1 MNKSN
6 QSNGNSKSKKK
17 FEIGEFLIEKSL
29 LLFAGISIV
38 TTIVIVYT
46 LFGETIGFF
55 KEVSLGEFFTSK
67 KWTPTLE
74 PRNFGILP
82 LLLGTMMIAVGSSI
96 VALPMGLGSAI
107 YLSEYAPRKVRKVI
121 KPILEILAGIP
132 SIVYGFFALNFI
144 TPILQKLIPQT
155 QVFNALS
162 ASIAVG
168 IMIIPMV
175 ASLCEDAMMA
185 VPNSIRQGAYALAST
200 RYEVAMKVIVPA
212 TRSSIGS
219 AFVLAIS
226 RAIGETMIVAIAA
239 GQSPVLTL
247 NPLESIQTMT
257 GFMVN
262 ISLGDIQHGTIE
274 YNTVFA
280 VGALLF
286 LITFV
291 MNVIAKAI
299 VNRDRRAISG
309 IKRPVKNSQ

>member
-1 MNKSN
+1 MREIVNGVKHKNKRR
-6 QSNGNSKSKKK
+6 
-17 FEIGEFLIEKSL
+17 FDIIEFMIEKVL
-29 LLFAGISIV
+29 VLFAAISIL
-38 TTIVIVYT
+38 TTVAIIFT

-55 KEVSLGEFFTSK
+55 KEVSILDFFTGT
-67 KWTPTLE
+67 KWAPTLK
-74 PRNFGILP
+74 PRNFGVLP
-82 LLLGTMMIAVGSSI
+82 LLIGTIMIAIGSSI

-107 YLSEYAPRKVRKVI
+107 YLSEYAPKKVRIII
-121 KPILEILAGIP
+121 KPVLEILAGIP

-144 TPILQKLIPQT
+144 TPIIQKILPQT
-155 QVFNALS
+155 QIFNALS

-168 IMIIPMV
+168 IMTLPMV

-185 VPNSIRQGAYALAST
+185 VPDSVRKGAYALGST
-200 RYEVAMKVIVPA
+200 KFETATKVIIPA
-212 TRSSIGS
+212 TFSSIAS

-247 NPLESIQTMT
+247 SPLKSIQTLT

-262 ISLGDIQHGTIE
+262 ISLGDIQYGTIE

-286 LITFV
+286 GVTFL
-291 MNVIAKAI
+291 MNIVAKAI
-299 VNRDRRAISG
+299 VNRNRRYLNG
-309 IKRPVKNSQ
+309 Q